1 MKTIHIPFDMFEAIE
16 LNIHSTS
23 ILDDYVTKVRDV
35 GFFSDILG
43 EGVTVFGRAEKGYE
57 IDIVLFKGTDCKHAQ
72 LLSYLSHEI
81 THACQ
86 CITEYLGIKDDEFSA
101 YLHQYILKVCLEK
114 KVV

>member
-1 MKTIHIPFDMFEAIE
+1 MKTVHIPFDMFEAIE
-16 LNIHSTS
+16 LNVHSTS
-23 ILDDYVTKVRDV
+23 IQEDYIAKVREI
-35 GFFSDILG
+35 GFFSDIIG
-43 EGVTVFGRAEKGYE
+43 EAVTVYGRENKRYE
-57 IDIVLFKGTDCKHAQ
+57 VDIAVWRCTDVKQTQ
-72 LLSYLSHEI
+72 LISYLSHEI